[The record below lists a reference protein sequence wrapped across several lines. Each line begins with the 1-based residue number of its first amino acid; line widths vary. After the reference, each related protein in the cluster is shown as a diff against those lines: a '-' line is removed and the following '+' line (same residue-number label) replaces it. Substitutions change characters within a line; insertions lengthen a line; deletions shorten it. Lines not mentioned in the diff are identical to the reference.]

1 MLDNFRDDLRYSIRG
16 LRRDPF
22 LALAAGLTLA
32 ICIGANTTVFSI
44 ANSILIRPLPYPA
57 ADRIQWISERSGPA
71 HQDLAVAPDYYRVRE
86 WNRVFEEVA
95 GYQALTTNWTG
106 VERPE
111 RLDAASVSASF
122 FRVLGVQ
129 PMRGR
134 FLAPHEEGSHTPTV
148 VVLSYAF
155 WRNHL
160 GADPNVL
167 GKKIE
172 MNREPYTIIG
182 VMPQGFDYPRGVQV
196 WIPWDL
202 DESTASILSPKA
214 PIRIISIIARLK
226 PGISEA
232 QMDAELN
239 RLALAVRA
247 DYPQEFR
254 NRGFRADLMIG
265 STPLQ
270 THLTGELRPVIL
282 ILTGAVTLVLL
293 IACVNLAN
301 LLLARASARRRELGV
316 RLALGSTRGRLIR
329 QMLTESV
336 VLAAPGGVAGILLA
350 LNAVYVLNAL
360 KPAILVRY
368 PAISIDARVLL
379 FTAALTLVTSI
390 VFGLAPA
397 VSAAGI
403 RIQEALKAA
412 SLAHSGSRG
421 AATFRK
427 TLVVGELAI
436 SLVLLIGAGLL
447 TRSFLHLAHTELG
460 FRSDHLLTF
469 RVNPIGGMDRN
480 YARLYADVLDRL
492 KELPS
497 VRSASML
504 ADVPLNDEDFYATG
518 RIRVLGREAAPF
530 SERTVV
536 NNTVVSPDFF
546 RTLEIPLK
554 SGRIFDAHDTPRST
568 ETVPGG
574 FLPAERVVVN
584 SALVQRVFPGE
595 DPIGKRLGFG
605 PDERNITWTIVGVV
619 GDVRGGAL
627 GADPPMMVYRCTC
640 AGNPVFRAGFAL
652 RMDSDPR
659 AAIRAIEHQ
668 VRLVDR
674 DQPISDVKTMDE
686 RRDAALAPE
695 RFQLLLI
702 GTFAAIAMLLAA
714 AGVYGTMSYLIAR
727 RTREIGIRVA
737 MGATPRDIARTLAF
751 ESSLFVILAVPVG
764 LSGAWALTR
773 YMRSMLFGVTEVDSL
788 TFVFTPIVLAVVV
801 MAACIG
807 PARRA
812 MTVDPLKAL
821 REE

>member
-1 MLDNFRDDLRYSIRG
+1 M
-16 LRRDPF
+16 
-22 LALAAGLTLA
+22 A
-32 ICIGANTTVFSI
+32 
-44 ANSILIRPLPYPA
+44 
-57 ADRIQWISERSGPA
+57 
-71 HQDLAVAPDYYRVRE
+71 
-86 WNRVFEEVA
+86 
-95 GYQALTTNWTG
+95 
-106 VERPE
+106 
-111 RLDAASVSASF
+111 
-122 FRVLGVQ
+122 
-129 PMRGR
+129 
-134 FLAPHEEGSHTPTV
+134 
-148 VVLSYAF
+148 VLSYAF
-155 WRNHL
+155 WRNHM
-160 GADPNVL
+160 GADPNIL
-167 GKKIE
+167 GKKIGI
-172 MNREPYTIIG
+172 NREPYTIIG
-182 VMPQGFDYPRGVQV
+182 VMPQGFDYPRGSQV
-196 WIPWDL
+196 WIPWNL
-202 DESTASILSPKA
+202 DESRERVLSPKA
-214 PIRIISIIARLK
+214 PIRIVSMIARLK
-226 PGISEA
+226 PGVMETQLDTEMTRLSE
-232 QMDAELN
+232 
-239 RLALAVRA
+239 AVRA
-247 DYPQEFR
+247 EYPQEFR
-254 NRGFRADLMIG
+254 NRGFRADLAIG
-265 STPLQ
+265 ATPLQ
-270 THLTGELRPVIL
+270 THLTGPLRPVIL
-282 ILTGAVTLVLL
+282 ILTGAVALVLV

-301 LLLARASARRRELGV
+301 LLLARAGARRRELGV

-336 VLAAPGGVAGILLA
+336 VLAVPGGLAGILLA
-350 LNAVYVLNAL
+350 LNAVYLLNVL

-368 PAISIDARVLL
+368 PAISLDARVLL

-397 VSAAGI
+397 ASAAGI

-412 SLAHSGSRG
+412 SLAHTGSRG
-421 AATFRK
+421 AARFRK

-469 RVNPIGGMDRN
+469 RVNPIGEMDRN
-480 YARLYADVLDRL
+480 YARLYTDVLDRL
-492 KELPS
+492 KELPT
-497 VRSASML
+497 VRSSAML
-504 ADVPLNDEDFYATG
+504 ADIPLNDEDFYATG
-518 RIRVLGREAAPF
+518 RIRVLGRDTAPF

-554 SGRIFDAHDTPRST
+554 SGRIFNAHDTPRST
-568 ETVPGG
+568 ETVAVG
-574 FLPAERVVVN
+574 FVPAEPVVVN
-584 SALVQRVFPGE
+584 SAFVRRVFPGE

-605 PDERNITWTIVGVV
+605 PDERNITWTIIGVV

-640 AGNPVFRAGFAL
+640 SGNSVFRAGFAL
-652 RMDSDPR
+652 RTDGDPH
-659 AAIRAIEHQ
+659 AAIRAVEHQ

-674 DQPISDVKTMDE
+674 DQPISDIRTMDE

-702 GTFAAIAMLLAA
+702 GTFAGIAMLLAA

-737 MGATPRDIARTLAF
+737 MGATRRDIGRTLAL
-751 ESSLFVILAVPVG
+751 ESSLFVILAVPAG
-764 LSGAWALTR
+764 LAGAWALTR

-788 TFVFTPIVLAVVV
+788 TFVLTPVVLAVVV

-812 MTVDPLKAL
+812 MTVDPLTAL